1 VKPDGGGA
9 EGVMQRRISQQART
23 AALALAAGCI
33 LLPEGSAIGQSPGPP
48 TSLRMNPESAP
59 LSARAQT
66 RMIQIEAGTYP
77 MGTDLG
83 DRDAQPVHRVALS
96 AFAIDATEVTNAAFA
111 EFLNGA
117 GFGIITDAPAGQVD
131 RRHLHPVS
139 AADLLTSPPSARIS
153 ALIELDDND
162 ARIEIN
168 DRRFVPATGYDNH
181 PVAEVTW
188 RGARDY
194 CRWRGARLPTE
205 AEWEAAA
212 RGKDSRL
219 YPWGAAPPS
228 REHAYTAFQP
238 GQTAPVGSRPAG
250 ATPEGVLD
258 LAGSLAEWTSTL
270 FRPYPYD
277 AGDGREDQMA
287 PGERVTRGGDYS
299 RDTEPRKLRPVFRNG
314 WSRAPGHGHGH
325 IGFRC
330 ARSL

>member
-1 VKPDGGGA
+1 
-9 EGVMQRRISQQART
+9 
-23 AALALAAGCI
+23 
-33 LLPEGSAIGQSPGPP
+33 
-48 TSLRMNPESAP
+48 
-59 LSARAQT
+59 
-66 RMIQIEAGTYP
+66 

-83 DRDAQPVHRVALS
+83 DRDAQPVHRVALA
-96 AFAIDATEVTNAAFA
+96 AFVIDATEVTNAAFA

-117 GFGIITDAPAGQVD
+117 GFGVISDAPAGQVD

-139 AADLLTSPPSARIS
+139 AADLLTTLPSARIS

-168 DRRFVPATGYDNH
+168 DRRFVPARGYDNH

-212 RGKDSRL
+212 RGKDGRL
-219 YPWGAAPPS
+219 YPWGAEPPS
-228 REHAYTAFQP
+228 RRALPIPGFQTP
-238 GQTAPVGSRPAG
+238 GRPHPVGSRPAG

-277 AGDGREDQMA
+277 AGDGREDRGRRT
-287 PGERVTRGGDYS
+287 GERASRAVATIPATR
-299 RDTEPRKLRPVFRNG
+299 RPRKLRPVFRNG

>member
-1 VKPDGGGA
+1 
-9 EGVMQRRISQQART
+9 MQRRISQQART

-48 TSLRMNPESAP
+48 TSLRMNLESAP
-59 LSARAQT
+59 LSANAQT

-96 AFAIDATEVTNAAFA
+96 AFAIDATE
-111 EFLNGA
+111 
-117 GFGIITDAPAGQVD
+117 
-131 RRHLHPVS
+131 
-139 AADLLTSPPSARIS
+139 
-153 ALIELDDND
+153 
-162 ARIEIN
+162 
-168 DRRFVPATGYDNH
+168 GYDNH

-212 RGKDSRL
+212 RGKD
-219 YPWGAAPPS
+219 
-228 REHAYTAFQP
+228 
-238 GQTAPVGSRPAG
+238 
-250 ATPEGVLD
+250 
-258 LAGSLAEWTSTL
+258 
-270 FRPYPYD
+270 
-277 AGDGREDQMA
+277 
-287 PGERVTRGGDYS
+287 
-299 RDTEPRKLRPVFRNG
+299 
-314 WSRAPGHGHGH
+314 PGHGHGH